1 MEDYPVKSTPDL
13 NGELGLV
20 QTNRTGEVREL
31 GLVDDAV
38 FGQLDEDSPN
48 YRNVSLFGTIAL
60 MMKTQIGLGVLSI
73 PSVFDTLGM
82 IPGIICLLVIGAIT
96 TWSDYMIG
104 VFKLKHPEVYAIND
118 VGGMLFGRVGRE
130 ALGAAYVLYYIFV
143 AGSGILSISI
153 ALNALSTHAVCTAVF
168 VAVAAVI
175 GAVFSSIR
183 TLGKITM
190 LAWAGCGSI
199 IVAILVVTI
208 AVGIQDR
215 PAAAPQQGP
224 WSSDWKL
231 VGDPSFTDAISSI
244 GSIVFAY
251 AGTPAFFSI
260 VAEMRDPR
268 QYTKALIVCQ
278 STITVVYIVIGIVV
292 YYFCG
297 SYVAS
302 PALGSAG
309 VTMKKVCY
317 GLALPGLC
325 IGTVLLCHLPAKYVF
340 VRILR
345 GSKHLTSNTKT
356 HWITWLSCTTG
367 ITLISYIIA
376 SAIPVFG
383 GLVSL
388 VGALFATL
396 LSFHPYACMWLYD
409 NWHLGKSK
417 PTKTW
422 FLMVGWCVFVMASGT
437 LLVVA
442 GTYGSV
448 VSIADSY
455 KESGGS
461 AAWTCKDNSG
471 SV

>member
-1 MEDYPVKSTPDL
+1 MGDYPTKSSSNPD
-13 NGELGLV
+13 NELGLV
-20 QTNRTGEVREL
+20 QTTRSGEVHEL

-38 FGQLDEDSPN
+38 FGQLDEESPK
-48 YRNVSLFGTIAL
+48 YRNVSLLGTIAL

-82 IPGIICLLVIGAIT
+82 IPGIICLIVIGAIT

-130 ALGAAYVLYYIFV
+130 ALG
-143 AGSGILSISI
+143 SGILSISI
-153 ALNALSTHAVCTAVF
+153 ALNALSTHAACTAIF
-168 VAVAAVI
+168 VAVGAVI
-175 GAVFSSIR
+175 GFVFSSIR
-183 TLGKITM
+183 TLGKITL

-199 IVAILVVTI
+199 II
-208 AVGIQDR
+208 AMGVQDR

-224 WSSDWKL
+224 WSSDYKI
-231 VGDPSFTDAISSI
+231 VGDPTFIEAITSI

-260 VAEMRDPR
+260 IAEMKDPR
-268 QYTKALIVCQ
+268 QYTKALVVCQ
-278 STITVVYIVIGIVV
+278 TTISVVYIVIGIVV

-309 VTMKKVCY
+309 ATMKKVCY

-325 IGTVLLCHLPAKYVF
+325 IGTVLLCHFPAKYVF
-340 VRILR
+340 IRILR
-345 GSKHLTSNTKT
+345 GSKHLTSNTT
-356 HWITWLSCTTG
+356 IHWITWLGCTSG
-367 ITLISYIIA
+367 VTLISYIVA
-376 SAIPVFG
+376 SAVPVFG

-396 LSFHPYACMWLYD
+396 LSFHPYAGMWLYD
-409 NWHLGKSK
+409 NWQDGKRK

-422 FLMVGWCVFVMASGT
+422 
-437 LLVVA
+437 LL
-442 GTYGSV
+442 
-448 VSIADSY
+448 
-455 KESGGS
+455 
-461 AAWTCKDNSG
+461 
-471 SV
+471 